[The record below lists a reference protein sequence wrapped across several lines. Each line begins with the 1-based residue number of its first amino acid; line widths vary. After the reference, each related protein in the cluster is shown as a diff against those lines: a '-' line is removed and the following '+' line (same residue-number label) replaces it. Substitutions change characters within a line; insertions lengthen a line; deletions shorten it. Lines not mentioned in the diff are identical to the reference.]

1 MPKRKRAPGGG
12 AKPKG
17 PFKGKSATLT
27 TRITPETREELELAA
42 AEKGRSLSQEVEY
55 RLRSFAG
62 QGRKPPH
69 IRSLADA
76 VSLIVARIE
85 QRTGRRWLDDPFTA
99 DAVRQG
105 ISAFSSR
112 ISPAST
118 GPTPIPPQIEKYA
131 AKMPSLGQAVKS
143 PLVLA
148 ELEVEAL
155 IYAIENAPLSSHEM
169 PDLSFPAAEGLS
181 SIREHLGVGARQEK
195 KR

>member
-1 MPKRKRAPGGG
+1 MAKRKRAAGGG

-17 PFKGKSATLT
+17 PFKGKSMTLT
-27 TRITPETREELELAA
+27 TRITPETREELERTA

-62 QGRKPPH
+62 QSRKAPH

-76 VSLIVARIE
+76 VSLIASRIE
-85 QRTGRRWLDDPFTA
+85 QRTGRRFLDDPFTA
-99 DAVRQG
+99 SAVRHL
-105 ISAFSSR
+105 ISGFLSR

-118 GPTPIPPQIEKYA
+118 GTTPIPPDIEKYA

-143 PLVLA
+143 PVALA
-148 ELEVEAL
+148 ELEAEAL
-155 IYAIENAPLSSHEM
+155 IYDIENAPLSNYEM
-169 PDLSFPAAEGLS
+169 LGLLFPASEGLS
-181 SIREHLGVGARQEK
+181 SIREHLGMGTGEK